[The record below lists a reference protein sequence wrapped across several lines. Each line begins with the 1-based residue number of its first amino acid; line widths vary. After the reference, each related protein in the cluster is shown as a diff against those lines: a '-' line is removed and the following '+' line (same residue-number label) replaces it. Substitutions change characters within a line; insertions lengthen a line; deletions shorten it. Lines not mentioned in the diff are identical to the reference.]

1 MSVDADPRIRPLE
14 LDQVFERVQG
24 TVVPRLRAAVERLPG
39 PMRDVVGYHFGWCDE
54 CGRPTHGRSGKLIRP
69 ALALLCAQAVG
80 GTEGRAGGAAGA
92 RGPVRKLSLM
102 HDDGMDGRPARRR

>member
-14 LDQVFERVQG
+14 LDQVFERVQD

-80 GTEGRAGGAAGA
+80 GTPDRAVDAPAAVVLA
-92 RGPVRKLSLM
+92 HHFSLLP
-102 HDDGMDGRPARRR
+102 HDLMDGPPTPP